1 MTPLSYWLANVILA
15 PGVLSEADKA
25 ALRSIPCDSRENVAA
40 SLLADLAAG
49 RAKIAHLVREGRRL
63 GFVIFAVTP
72 EHELTVNA
80 AFGYDGR
87 ENLVAELIGDSGLL
101 FGLARQCECDSVA
114 FSTAR
119 PGLVRR
125 ALEHGF
131 RVSEVVMR
139 KAVK

>member
-1 MTPLSYWLANVILA
+1 MTRASLLAGVVLA
-15 PGVLSEADKA
+15 PGVMSEVDAA
-25 ALRSIPCDSRENVAA
+25 ALRSIPCDSAENVAA

-49 RAKIAHLVREGRRL
+49 RSKMAHLKRDGARL
-63 GFVIFAVTP
+63 GFVVFSVTP

-101 FGLARQCECDSVA
+101 FGLARQCECETVA

-119 PGLVRR
+119 PGLVRL
-125 ALEHGF
+125 ALKHGF
-131 RVSEVVMR
+131 RASEVIMR
-139 KAVK
+139 KDVK

>member
-1 MTPLSYWLANVILA
+1 MTRASLIAEVVLA
-15 PGVLSEADKA
+15 PGVLSEVEAA
-25 ALRSIPCDSRENVAA
+25 ALRSIRCDSGENVAA
-40 SLLADLAAG
+40 SLIGDLVTG
-49 RAKIAHLVREGRRL
+49 RAKLAHVKRNEHKI
-63 GFVIFAVTP
+63 GFVVFTVSP

-87 ENLVAELIGDSGLL
+87 ENLVSELIGDSGLIL
-101 FGLARQCECDSVA
+101 SLADQSGCETVA

-131 RVSEVVMR
+131 RASEVVMR
-139 KAVK
+139 KALR